1 MKNLLKY
8 IVLLGCLMSSTIL
21 SAVGE
26 IQLDLPT
33 DNKNQWKIGYEA
45 AAGGAAIVE
54 FVANGE
60 NVENWTQLLTV
71 QYFSSQSL
79 GDVPISPQDFA
90 EEIRLISEQKFENI
104 EWNVIKKSP
113 NDIVYEWILPK
124 GFEENPPQDEIVK
137 ILKTPKGLFR
147 IAYTKKVASLT
158 PEEKTRWIEFISQA
172 TPVLK
177 QAVGVAH

>member
-1 MKNLLKY
+1 
-8 IVLLGCLMSSTIL
+8 MSSTIL
-21 SAVGE
+21 SAAGE
-26 IQLDLPT
+26 VRLDLPT

-54 FVANGE
+54 FVSNGE
-60 NVENWTQLLTV
+60 TVEDWSQLLTV
-71 QYFSSQSL
+71 QYFSNQAL
-79 GDVPISPQDFA
+79 GNTPISPQDFA

-137 ILKTPKGLFR
+137 ILKTSSGLFR

-158 PEEKTRWIEFISQA
+158 PEERTRWTEFITQA
-172 TPVLK
+172 TPALK
-177 QAVGVAH
+177 QPAASLP